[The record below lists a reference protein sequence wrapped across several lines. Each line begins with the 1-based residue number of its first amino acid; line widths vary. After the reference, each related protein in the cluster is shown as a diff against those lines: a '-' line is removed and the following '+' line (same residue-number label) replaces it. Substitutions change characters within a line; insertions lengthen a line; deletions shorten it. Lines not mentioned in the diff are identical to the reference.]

1 MSQDVVTKTGLGA
14 ILTLIAAPPEFILI
28 TLWLLFA
35 NTILAIW
42 ANVREL
48 SVKNATTVFDVAVTV
63 FTNLLKQLGVLFF
76 LLTGA
81 TAISKFGP
89 ALVYV
94 ESAVY
99 VGVAFWIFSILSKNA
114 SRILTTDNFG
124 DALKYIYKK
133 VTNSETSDKP

>member
-1 MSQDVVTKTGLGA
+1 MSQDVVVKTGLGA
-14 ILTLIAAPPEFILI
+14 ILALIAAPPVFIFI

-48 SVKNATTVFDVAVTV
+48 SIKNAITIFDVASLV

-99 VGVAFWIFSILSKNA
+99 VGVAFWIFSIISKNA
-114 SRILTTDNFG
+114 SRILTTDGFQ
-124 DALKYIYKK
+124 DALKSIYQKL
-133 VTNSETSDKP
+133 TNSETSNKP